1 MDQEIEYFQFD
12 WEFELKST
20 TFFLSKFS
28 VMDRVS
34 KLIPGF
40 LDDPAIV
47 T

>member
-12 WEFELKST
+12 WEFKLKST

>member
-1 MDQEIEYFQFD
+1 MDQEIKYIQFD
-12 WEFELKST
+12 WVFKLKST
-20 TFFLSKFS
+20 TIFLSKFS